1 MHLFVSKL
9 HGEIGYYNS
18 HGIRILARGN
28 LSGLPSEVQQ
38 AVDVTVKETSNN
50 TTITAIIALNYGG
63 RDEICRAVNH
73 FMATHPGE
81 TITEDALASNLDLPH
96 IPPVDMIVRS
106 ANEKRLSNFLL
117 WDSAYAELAFYEK
130 LWPDWDA
137 EDIRRICRDYGKRV
151 RKFGGVE

>member
-1 MHLFVSKL
+1 
-9 HGEIGYYNS
+9 
-18 HGIRILARGN
+18 
-28 LSGLPSEVQQ
+28 
-38 AVDVTVKETSNN
+38 
-50 TTITAIIALNYGG
+50 
-63 RDEICRAVNH
+63 
-73 FMATHPGE
+73 
-81 TITEDALASNLDLPH
+81 
-96 IPPVDMIVRS
+96 MIVRS